1 MTGHDLLDTLGDID
15 ARFLRNEA
23 DMQAKNDGKYMLYV
37 EKKYFCVGR

>member
-23 DMQAKNDGKYMLYV
+23 DMQAKNDGKYMWLAV
-37 EKKYFCVGR
+37 AEVCS